1 MLQLS
6 ICNRFNNVLMTS
18 VDIKRIALLN
28 IHGLDYRCIIN
39 KIGKIE
45 AISILKNADLT
56 EKIGALT

>member
-1 MLQLS
+1 
-6 ICNRFNNVLMTS
+6 MTS

-39 KIGKIE
+39 EISKIE
-45 AISILKNADLT
+45 ATSILKNADVT

>member
-1 MLQLS
+1 MLQWS
-6 ICNRFNNVLMTS
+6 VCNRFNDVLMTS

-39 KIGKIE
+39 KISKIE